1 MNLQWF
7 VIRSS
12 HAIRFFSRGNA
23 PKALC
28 GKWGTPA
35 STILDEMPAGKSC
48 ESCLRI
54 VGKQADLDSP
64 V

>member
-1 MNLQWF
+1 MVDYQWF

-12 HAIRFFSRGNA
+12 HAVRLIASIDHA

-28 GKWGTPA
+28 GKWGQ
-35 STILDEMPAGKSC
+35 SNQRILDVMPSGKSC

-54 VGKQADLDSP
+54 VAKASSE
-64 V
+64 

>member
-1 MNLQWF
+1 MVHAVDVTWF

-12 HAIRFFSRGNA
+12 HAVRLVSRTNA

-28 GKWGTPA
+28 GRWGPSNALTF
-35 STILDEMPAGKSC
+35 DHMPDVKSC

-54 VGKQADLDSP
+54 IAKREEL
-64 V
+64 